1 MLVLLRLRLNACN
14 KAAVGIAR
22 ALLVCSWNR
31 FKVLASL
38 PGSLRGADDVC
49 GRRWTG
55 VMLLKRTEV
64 DGRRC
69 SDDDFASASTS
80 LESLNALLP
89 PSSLAINPCRL
100 TEDAEAA
107 VRGRDSLAM
116 EVEYDKAVLL
126 LGVERDLL
134 LRNMFITCI
143 RSEIVYPVWRTW
155 GAVGGRG
162 FHELNWTPD
171 AILNAAADANPVDAS
186 ESILAESC
194 LEKPAAIAS
203 KANSGKDCSKNAG
216 KRGRLFL
223 CSKVRAR

>member
-14 KAAVGIAR
+14 KAWVGIAR

-38 PGSLRGADDVC
+38 RGADDVC

-55 VMLLKRTEV
+55 VTLLKRTEV

-107 VRGRDSLAM
+107 VRGRASLAM
-116 EVEYDKAVLL
+116 EVEYEKAVLL

-134 LRNMFITCI
+134 LRNMFITCT
-143 RSEIVYPVWRTW
+143 RSEIVHPV
-155 GAVGGRG
+155 
-162 FHELNWTPD
+162 
-171 AILNAAADANPVDAS
+171 
-186 ESILAESC
+186 
-194 LEKPAAIAS
+194 
-203 KANSGKDCSKNAG
+203 
-216 KRGRLFL
+216 
-223 CSKVRAR
+223 